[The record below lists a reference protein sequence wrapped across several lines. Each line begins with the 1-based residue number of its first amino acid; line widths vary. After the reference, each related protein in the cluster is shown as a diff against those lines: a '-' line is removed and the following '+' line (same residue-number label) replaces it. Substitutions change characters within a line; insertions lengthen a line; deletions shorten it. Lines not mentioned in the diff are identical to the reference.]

1 MKGNFAVIGLGRF
14 GSTVALSLANKG
26 AEVLAIDSDEELV
39 EGMRDDVAY
48 AVTMD
53 ATDIKAMKAQNIDE
67 MDAVIVAIG
76 SDFES
81 LILITVSLMELKVK
95 RIIARAMNKT
105 QRIILEKL
113 GVSEIVSP
121 EVEVGVSLAEKLLN
135 PGMLTFMQLP
145 DHYEIVEVEAPV
157 NTVGKRLDDL
167 DLRRR
172 YNINLITIKRCELKT
187 DKNGNSTKEYHII
200 GVPQSETLIEERDT
214 LLLMG
219 IDRDI
224 SKFIELNM

>member
-1 MKGNFAVIGLGRF
+1 MKGSFAIIGLGRF
-14 GSTVALSLANKG
+14 GSTVATTLANKG

-39 EGMRDDVAY
+39 ENMRDDVAY

-53 ATDIKAMKAQNIDE
+53 ATDIKALKAQNIHD

-81 LILITVSLMELKVK
+81 LILITVSLMELNVK

-105 QRIILEKL
+105 QKVILKKL
-113 GVSEIVSP
+113 GVKEIVSP
-121 EVEVGVSLAEKLLN
+121 EVEVGISVAEKLLN
-135 PGMLTFMQLP
+135 PGILTFMQLP
-145 DHYEIVEVEAPV
+145 DHYEIAEIEAPA

-172 YNINLITIKRCELKT
+172 YNINLITIKRQEIK
-187 DKNGNSTKEYHII
+187 KEDDNETVEHHII
-200 GVPQSETLIEERDT
+200 GVPQSDTFIEEKDT

-224 SKFIELNM
+224 SKFIEVNT

>member
-1 MKGNFAVIGLGRF
+1 
-14 GSTVALSLANKG
+14 
-26 AEVLAIDSDEELV
+26 
-39 EGMRDDVAY
+39 
-48 AVTMD
+48 
-53 ATDIKAMKAQNIDE
+53 
-67 MDAVIVAIG
+67 
-76 SDFES
+76 
-81 LILITVSLMELKVK
+81 MELKVK

-145 DHYEIVEVEAPV
+145 DHYEIVEVVAPI

-172 YNINLITIKRCELKT
+172 YNINLITIKRCELNT

-224 SKFIELNM
+224 SKFIELNI

>member
-1 MKGNFAVIGLGRF
+1 MKGSFAVIGLGRF
-14 GSTVALSLANKG
+14 GSTVAITLANKG

-39 EGMRDDVAY
+39 ESMRDDVAY
-48 AVTMD
+48 AVAMD
-53 ATDIKAMKAQNIDE
+53 ATDIKAMKAQNIQD

-121 EVEVGVSLAEKLLN
+121 EVEVGISVAEKLLN

-145 DHYEIVEVEAPV
+145 DQYEIVEIQAPA
-157 NTVGKRLDDL
+157 NIVGKRLDDL
-167 DLRRR
+167 NLRKR
-172 YNINLITIKRCELKT
+172 YKINLITIKRLQT
-187 DKNGNSTKEYHII
+187 VIDKRGNETLDYHII
-200 GVPQSETLIEERDT
+200 GVPQSETIVEEKDT

-224 SKFIELNM
+224 SKFIETNQ

>member
-1 MKGNFAVIGLGRF
+1 MNGRFAVIGLGRF
-14 GSTVALSLANKG
+14 GSTVAVTLASKG

-39 EGMRDDVAY
+39 ESMRDDVAY

-53 ATDIKAMKAQNIDE
+53 ATDIKALKAQNIND

-105 QRIILEKL
+105 QRIILKKL
-113 GVSEIVSP
+113 GISEIVSP
-121 EVEVGVSLAEKLLN
+121 EVEVGVSVAEKLLN
-135 PGMLTFMQLP
+135 PGILTFMQLP
-145 DHYEIVEVEAPV
+145 DHYEIAEIEAPI

-172 YNINLITIKRCELKT
+172 YNINLITIKRQEVVKKDDT
-187 DKNGNSTKEYHII
+187 EIIEHHII
-200 GVPQSETLIEERDT
+200 GVPQSDTYIQEKDT

-224 SKFIELNM
+224 SKFIEVNT